1 MRIIHTSD
9 WHLGKWLNNLARIE
23 EQKIVLDEIC
33 TLCDEQKA
41 DAVIV
46 SGDLY
51 DTFNP
56 PVEAQELLYKT
67 LKRLTNNATRPVIA
81 IAGNHDSPDR
91 IDSPDA
97 LARECGIIFVGYP
110 NSKIT
115 PFELESG
122 IKVTRTDPGFA
133 EIFMPSSAVPL
144 RIISVPY
151 ANEYRMKSY
160 MGCEDPEAT
169 MRETLQTQWAQISD
183 TYLDQNGVNIMTA
196 HLYVGKVGSPLPEE
210 DLDEMKPINIGGAQ
224 VVYSHNFPKGL
235 DYVALGH
242 LHRKQT
248 VDNNPCP
255 IIYSGSP
262 LAYSFSEANQ
272 KKMILCVDIEPG
284 SPAIVTPLE
293 LKTPKLLVRKSF
305 NDLATAIEWLE
316 NNPEPLIELTIKT
329 EVHLSSEDQK
339 RLLQANSNIVQLV
352 LVLQK
357 THQTEEEISE
367 TIDLNL
373 EKLFVQ
379 YFKAQN
385 SGIAPDETLMNLFK
399 EITAEEGNA

>member
-1 MRIIHTSD
+1 M
-9 WHLGKWLNNLARIE
+9 LGIT
-23 EQKIVLDEIC
+23 I
-33 TLCDEQKA
+33 
-41 DAVIV
+41 
-46 SGDLY
+46 
-51 DTFNP
+51 P
-56 PVEAQELLYKT
+56 
-67 LKRLTNNATRPVIA
+67 
-81 IAGNHDSPDR
+81 PDR

-122 IKVTRTDPGFA
+122 IKVTRTDPGFV
-133 EIFMPSSAVPL
+133 EIFMPSSPVPL

-160 MGCEDPEAT
+160 LGCEDPEAT
-169 MRETLQTQWAQISD
+169 MRETLQTQWKQISD
-183 TYLDQNGVNIMTA
+183 TYLDQNGVNIMMA
-196 HLYVGKVGSPLPEE
+196 HLYVGKEGSPLPEE

-248 VDNNPCP
+248 VDTNPCP

-272 KKMILCVDIEPG
+272 KKMILCVDIESG

-357 THQTEEEISE
+357 KHQTEEEISE

-385 SGIAPDETLMNLFK
+385 GGIAPDETLMNLFK

>member
-41 DAVIV
+41 DAIIV

-122 IKVTRTDPGFA
+122 IKVTRTDPGFV

-169 MRETLQTQWAQISD
+169 MRETLQTQWTQISD
-183 TYLDQNGVNIMTA
+183 TYLDKNGVNIMTA

-224 VVYSHNFPKGL
+224 VVYSHNFPQGL

-248 VDNNPCP
+248 VDTNPYP

-305 NDLATAIEWLE
+305 NDLNTAIEWLE

-339 RLLQANSNIVQLV
+339 RLLLANFNIVQLV

-385 SGIAPDETLMNLFK
+385 NGIAPDEMLMNLFK

>member
-41 DAVIV
+41 DAIIV

-133 EIFMPSSAVPL
+133 EIFMPSSVEPL

-196 HLYVGKVGSPLPEE
+196 HLYVGKEGSPLPEE

-224 VVYSHNFPKGL
+224 VVYSHNFPQGL

-248 VDNNPCP
+248 VDTNPCP

>member
-9 WHLGKWLNNLARIE
+9 WHLGKWLNNVARIE
-23 EQKIVLDEIC
+23 EQKVVLDEIC
-33 TLCDEQKA
+33 TLCDESHA

-56 PVEAQELLYKT
+56 PIEAQELLYKT
-67 LKRLTNNATRPVIA
+67 LKRLTNNGTRPVIA
-81 IAGNHDSPDR
+81 IAGNHDSPER
-91 IDSPDA
+91 IESPDS
-97 LARECGIIFVGYP
+97 LARECGILFVGYP
-110 NSKIT
+110 NSKLT

-122 IKVTRTDPGFA
+122 LKITRTDPGFI
-133 EIFMPSSAVPL
+133 ELQTPSMATPL
-144 RIISVPY
+144 RIVTVPY

-169 MRETLQTQWAQISD
+169 MRETLQSQWAEIAHR
-183 TYLDQNGVNIMTA
+183 YLDPKGVNILTA
-196 HLYVGKVGSPLPEE
+196 HLYVGKEGTPLPEE

-224 VVYSHNFPKGL
+224 VVYSHNFPNGL
-235 DYVALGH
+235 DYIALGH

-248 VDNNPCP
+248 VDTHPCP
-255 IIYSGSP
+255 IVYSGSP

-272 KKMILCVDIEPG
+272 KKTILCIDLEAG
-284 SPAIVTPLE
+284 TPAIITPLK
-293 LKTPKLLVRKSF
+293 LKTPKMLVRKSF
-305 NDLATAIEWLE
+305 SNIAEAIDWLE

-329 EVHLSSEDQK
+329 DVHLNTEDQK
-339 RLLQANSNIVQLV
+339 RLLQANPNIVNLI

-357 THQTEEEISE
+357 DHEPLNEAGSP
-367 TIDLNL
+367 IDLNL
-373 EKLFVQ
+373 KTMFEQ

-385 SGIAPDETLMNLFK
+385 EGIAPDETLMNLFK
-399 EITAEEGNA
+399 EIIAEEEKP

>member
-1 MRIIHTSD
+1 M
-9 WHLGKWLNNLARIE
+9 ARIE
-23 EQKIVLDEIC
+23 EQKVVMDEIC
-33 TLCDEQKA
+33 TLCDEQNA
-41 DAVIV
+41 DAIIV

-67 LKRLTNNATRPVIA
+67 LKRLAKNATRPVIA

-122 IKVTRTDPGFA
+122 IRVARTDPGFA
-133 EIFMPSSAVPL
+133 EIFMPSSKVPL
-144 RIISVPY
+144 RIVSVPY

-169 MRETLQTQWAQISD
+169 MRETLQTQWTQVSE

-196 HLYVGKVGSPLPEE
+196 HLYVGKDGSPLPEE

-242 LHRKQT
+242 LHRKQV
-248 VDNNPCP
+248 VDTKPCP
-255 IIYSGSP
+255 IVYSGSP
-262 LAYSFSEANQ
+262 LAYSFGEANQ
-272 KKMILCVDIEPG
+272 KKMILCVDLVPG
-284 SPAIVTPLE
+284 LPAVITPLE
-293 LKTPKLLVRKSF
+293 LKMPKLLVRKSF

-316 NNPEPLIELTIKT
+316 NNPDPLIELTIKT

-357 THQTEEEISE
+357 THPTEEETSE

-385 SGIAPDETLMNLFK
+385 GGIAPDETLMNLFK

>member
-41 DAVIV
+41 DAIIV

-122 IKVTRTDPGFA
+122 IRVARTDPGFA

-196 HLYVGKVGSPLPEE
+196 HLYVGKEGSPLPEE

-248 VDNNPCP
+248 VDSNPCP

-305 NDLATAIEWLE
+305 NDLVTAIEWLE
-316 NNPEPLIELTIKT
+316 KNPEPLIELTIKT

-385 SGIAPDETLMNLFK
+385 GGIAPDETLMNLFK
-399 EITAEEGNA
+399 EITAEEGNV

>member
-41 DAVIV
+41 DAIIV

-122 IKVTRTDPGFA
+122 IKVTRTDPGFV

-169 MRETLQTQWAQISD
+169 MRETLQTQWTQISD
-183 TYLDQNGVNIMTA
+183 TYLDKNGVNIMTA

-224 VVYSHNFPKGL
+224 VVYSHNFPQGL

-242 LHRKQT
+242 LHRKQ
-248 VDNNPCP
+248 

-305 NDLATAIEWLE
+305 NDLNTAIEWLE

-339 RLLQANSNIVQLV
+339 RLLLANFNIVQLV

-385 SGIAPDETLMNLFK
+385 NGIAPDEMLMNLFK